1 MNSPPCRIKNGG
13 CSHLCLLAPQ
23 GRYKCACPNGL
34 RLKASDNMT
43 CEGKYKST
51 SLVKIIQIKPVFF
64 PSFFFFFR
72 LMRHF
77 SRFNQKP
84 NQERQPQGTLAFIS
98 KRTLRKI
105 KMFFFFCF
113 LFWLCQC
120 VAFNIKRATFPV
132 LLCMRI

>member
-1 MNSPPCRIKNGG
+1 MVNLLLSFPIGSLSLSFSPFSLFLFLLISFFPLASPMNSPPCRIKNGG

-64 PSFFFFFR
+64 PSFFFFFFR

-84 NQERQPQGTLAFIS
+84 NQERQPQGT
-98 KRTLRKI
+98 
-105 KMFFFFCF
+105 
-113 LFWLCQC
+113 
-120 VAFNIKRATFPV
+120 
-132 LLCMRI
+132 